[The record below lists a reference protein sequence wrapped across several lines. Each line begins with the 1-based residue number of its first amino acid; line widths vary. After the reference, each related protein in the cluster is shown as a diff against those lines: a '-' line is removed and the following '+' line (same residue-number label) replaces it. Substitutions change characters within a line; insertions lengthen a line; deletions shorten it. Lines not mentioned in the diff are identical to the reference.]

1 MTDQP
6 IFPEPTAF
14 PFVRTFLT
22 TFEPEFLKQNTMDS
36 TRQNKIARLI
46 QKDLAE
52 IMQKEGKDLF
62 SGILVSVTKVRV
74 SPDLSIARAYLSI
87 FPSEKG
93 TATLQ
98 EIKAHQSRIRG
109 LLGAKVGKQLRIVPQ
124 LDFHIDD
131 SLDYIENI
139 DRLLKE

>member
-1 MTDQP
+1 
-6 IFPEPTAF
+6 
-14 PFVRTFLT
+14 
-22 TFEPEFLKQNTMDS
+22 MDS

-52 IMQKEGKDLF
+52 IMQREGKDMF

-93 TATLQ
+93 AATLQ

-109 LLGAKVGKQLRIVPQ
+109 LLGSKVGKQLRIVPQ

>member
-1 MTDQP
+1 
-6 IFPEPTAF
+6 
-14 PFVRTFLT
+14 
-22 TFEPEFLKQNTMDS
+22 MDS
-36 TRQNKIARLI
+36 TRQNKISRLI

-52 IMQKEGKDLF
+52 IMQREGKNMF

-87 FPSEKG
+87 FPSEKSE
-93 TATLQ
+93 ATLH
-98 EIKAHQSRIRG
+98 EIKAHKSRIRG
-109 LLGAKVGKQLRIVPQ
+109 LLGSKVGKQLRIVPQ

>member
-1 MTDQP
+1 
-6 IFPEPTAF
+6 
-14 PFVRTFLT
+14 
-22 TFEPEFLKQNTMDS
+22 MDS

-52 IMQKEGKDLF
+52 IMQKEGKDMF

-93 TATLQ
+93 AATLK
-98 EIKAHQSRIRG
+98 EIKSHQSRIRG
-109 LLGAKVGKQLRIVPQ
+109 LLGSKVGKQLRIVPQ